1 MNGKQLIGFIILAYS
16 TYGFANLL
24 SWSHSYTP
32 TLQLYEHYTKND
44 YSTFAIGC
52 GKTQEYTFLTLKIAS
67 QKLTKAKGVLDFN
80 ISIDGSDS
88 YELKAGFHPNNSTI
102 MVTRPTQKLIQEIKK
117 GHIADI
123 EVYSKNKLVFKSIY
137 SLSGSTNAL
146 KMIYEQC
153 ALPFKIL

>member
-1 MNGKQLIGFIILAYS
+1 MSRKKFIGFIILVYS
-16 TYGFANLL
+16 TPGFAHLH
-24 SWSHSYTP
+24 SWSNSYTP

-44 YSTFAIGC
+44 YSTFSIGC

-67 QKLTKAKGVLDFN
+67 QKLTKTKGVLDFN

-88 YELKAGFHPNNSTI
+88 YELKAGFHPDNSTI
-102 MVTRPTQKLIQEIKK
+102 MVTRPAQTLIQEIKK

-137 SLSGSTNAL
+137 SLSGSTDAL
-146 KMIYEQC
+146 KKIYEKC